1 MVVRRVRLLAWRS
14 PDDPWYILQRMRRL
28 LVLGFGALVAMVLPW
43 PVSAQLSPAATWA
56 AQAANHYQ
64 IAPNLTYLTSSNF
77 ESKMDI
83 YYRRGVTTPQPTV
96 VYYHGGFWAAGAKEG
111 ALMTLLPWME
121 MGWNVVNV
129 EYRLA
134 RVAPAPAAVEDG
146 LCALRFLAAQAKTYN
161 IDVARIVTTGES
173 AGGHLSLTSAMIPE
187 SAGLD
192 RQCAQ
197 AASVPKV
204 AAAINWFGVTDVYDV
219 IEGPNRANAAMTWF
233 GSLPNREEVA
243 RRVSPLTYVRA
254 GLPPIL
260 TIHGDTD
267 RVVPYP
273 HAVRL
278 HEALNKVGVANQLLT
293 IPGGGHGN
301 FTPEQRVQIFT
312 TIREFL
318 AKHSLLGGA
327 K

>member
-1 MVVRRVRLLAWRS
+1 MPGGPEGPPLRVLLACGV
-14 PDDPWYILQRMRRL
+14 IAAA
-28 LVLGFGALVAMVLPW
+28 ALAQPVA
-43 PVSAQLSPAATWA
+43 AQLSPAATWA
-56 AQAANHYQ
+56 AQAANSYQ
-64 IAPNLTYLTSSNF
+64 IAPNVTYLTASGF
-77 ESKMDI
+77 ESKMDV
-83 YYRRGVTTPQPTV
+83 YYRRGAATPQPTI
-96 VYYHGGFWAAGAKEG
+96 VYFHGGFWAAGAKEG
-111 ALMTLLPWME
+111 ALMTLLPWLE

-134 RVAPAPAAVEDG
+134 RHASAPAAVEDG
-146 LCALRFLAAQAKTYN
+146 LCALRFLVAQQKTYG

-197 AASVPKV
+197 ASAVPKV

-233 GSLPNREEVA
+233 GSLPNRKEIAE
-243 RRVSPLTYVRA
+243 RVSPLTYVRA
-254 GLPPIL
+254 GQTPVL
-260 TIHGDTD
+260 TIHGDAD
-267 RVVPYP
+267 RVVPYQ

-278 HEALNKVGVANQLLT
+278 HDALAKAGVPNHLLT

-301 FTPEQRVQIFT
+301 FTPDQRVMIFS
-312 TIREFL
+312 TIRDFL
-318 AKHSLLGGA
+318 AKHGLGSA

>member
-1 MVVRRVRLLAWRS
+1 
-14 PDDPWYILQRMRRL
+14 MRTAS
-28 LVLGFGALVAMVLPW
+28 LVGLITFLTAALPATAF
-43 PVSAQLSPAATWA
+43 AQLSPSATWA
-56 AQAANHYQ
+56 THAANNYQ
-64 IAPNLTYLTSSNF
+64 TAANLTYLTASNF
-77 ESKMDI
+77 ESKLDI
-83 YYRRGVTTPQPTV
+83 YYRRGVTTPQPTI
-96 VYYHGGFWAAGAKEG
+96 VYFHGGFWAAGAKEG
-111 ALMTLLPWME
+111 ALMILMPWLE

-146 LCALRFLAAQAKTYN
+146 LCALRYLAAQAKTYN
-161 IDVARIVTTGES
+161 IDTNRIVVTGES

-192 RQCAQ
+192 RQCAG
-197 AASVPKV
+197 ATPVPRP
-204 AAAINWFGVTDVYDV
+204 AAAINWFGVTDVGDV
-219 IEGPNRANAAMTWF
+219 IDGPNRANAAMTWL
-233 GSLPNREEVA
+233 GSLPNRNEIA

-260 TIHGDTD
+260 TIHGDAD
-267 RVVPYP
+267 RVVPYQ

-278 HEALNKVGVANQLLT
+278 HDGLTKAGVPNQLLT

-301 FTPEQRVQIFT
+301 FTPEQRT
-312 TIREFL
+312 TIYVTVREFL
-318 AKHSLLGGA
+318 AKHGLSDA